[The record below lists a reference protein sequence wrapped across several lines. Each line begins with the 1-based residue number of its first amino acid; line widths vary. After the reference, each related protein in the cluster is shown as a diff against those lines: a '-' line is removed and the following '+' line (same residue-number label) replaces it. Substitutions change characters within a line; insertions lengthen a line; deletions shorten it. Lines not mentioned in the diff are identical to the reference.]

1 MVAVPTLVMV
11 PVVANETVSPFTSP
25 VIVPAAVSGV
35 PSYTLLAFGVVTV
48 TVAGLTTISPVTL
61 VILRLAVTSTPAAF
75 TITSL
80 SASAVTASV
89 VTSVAVASDSAVCS
103 VYPSGS
109 SLTSTVAPCGCP
121 SYVNV
126 PPVVVTT
133 ISSSVSLTTSLPS
146 DTSLIM

>member
-61 VILRLAVTSTPAAF
+61 VILRLAVTSTPAAVCLRPLSLLLSLHLLLLHQ
-75 TITSL
+75 TLL
-80 SASAVTASV
+80 SAVYILLGV
-89 VTSVAVASDSAVCS
+89 HLLLLLRHVAVHR
-103 VYPSGS
+103 
-109 SLTSTVAPCGCP
+109 
-121 SYVNV
+121 
-126 PPVVVTT
+126 
-133 ISSSVSLTTSLPS
+133 
-146 DTSLIM
+146 M